1 MIENYLPYK
10 EPGKCDQFLREM
22 VINRCQPEKTQTL
35 ELSGTDDEA
44 TIITVL
50 IRHNTF
56 EVNGMIEI
64 LSRQIQTIKKNQVE
78 ILEQYKL

>member
-1 MIENYLPYK
+1 ML
-10 EPGKCDQFLREM
+10 D
-22 VINRCQPEKTQTL
+22 
-35 ELSGTDDEA
+35 LSGIDDEA

-50 IRHNTF
+50 IRRNTF
-56 EVNGMIEI
+56 EVNRMIEI